1 MDADRGP
8 SGRSLVVVI
17 CAGIVLLLPLAYLVS
32 AGPVEWLM
40 ARGYVSYD
48 NPYVEAFYYP
58 GERLMELCPPLNDFV
73 RWWLSLWK

>member
-1 MDADRGP
+1 MEREQTQ
-8 SGRSLVVVI
+8 GRSPAVAIAV
-17 CAGIVLLLPLAYLVS
+17 CAMLLLPALYLVS
-32 AGPVEWLM
+32 SGPVEWLM
-40 ARGYVSYD
+40 AQGYVSYD

>member
-17 CAGIVLLLPLAYLVS
+17 CAGVVLLLPLAYLVS
-32 AGPVEWLM
+32 SGPVEWLM

-48 NPYVEAFYYP
+48 NPYVQAFYYP
-58 GERLMELCPPLNDFV
+58 GERLMELCPPLNAFV